1 MLEAV
6 KRILATLVLAT
17 LALVLGLS
25 VVGLAANEAREQTI
39 TPITPPV
46 QQRVE
51 MVTPPGEQ
59 RVEALDAED
68 MQGITHGSK
77 GPVQRGA
84 EAVGKVVIGVLA
96 ASIAIGATVAALLLM

>member
-1 MLEAV
+1 MLGVV
-6 KRILATLVLAT
+6 KRILAT

-25 VVGLAANEAREQTI
+25 VVGLAANEVSEQTI

-51 MVTPPGEQ
+51 GVTPPGEQ
-59 RVEALDAED
+59 HVEALDAKG
-68 MQGITHGSK
+68 MQEITHGSK

-96 ASIAIGATVAALLLM
+96 AGIAIGVTVASLLLI

>member
-1 MLEAV
+1 MLAAV
-6 KRILATLVLAT
+6 KRTLAT

-25 VVGLAANEAREQTI
+25 VVGLAANEASEQTI
-39 TPITPPV
+39 TPITPSV

-51 MVTPPGEQ
+51 AVTPPGEQ
-59 RVEALDAED
+59 RVEALDAKGLQD
-68 MQGITHGSK
+68 VTHGSK

-96 ASIAIGATVAALLLM
+96 ATIAIGATVASLLFI